1 MKINS
6 KISKFQEGGA
16 MPTEAQGQTQGT
28 TQGATGGAEQQ
39 DPLAQLAQM
48 AQQALQTQ
56 DPQAAFAVCEG
67 LLQLIQQMIQA
78 QQGGSGGQQPPTE
91 EPVYAKKGSKLQK
104 KKM

>member
-16 MPTEAQGQTQGT
+16 MPTEAQGT
-28 TQGATGGAEQQ
+28 TQGAPAGAEQQ

-48 AQQALQTQ
+48 AQQALQAQ

-78 QQGGSGGQQPPTE
+78 QQGGSGGQQAPTE

>member
-16 MPTEAQGQTQGT
+16 MPAEAQGAPQGEA
-28 TQGATGGAEQQ
+28 QGAPQEGGQQ

-48 AQQALQTQ
+48 AQQALQAQ

-78 QQGGSGGQQPPTE
+78 QQGGGGQQAPQE

-104 KKM
+104 KRCN

>member
-16 MPTEAQGQTQGT
+16 MPAEAQGAPQGEA
-28 TQGATGGAEQQ
+28 QEGGQQ

-48 AQQALQTQ
+48 AQQALQAQ

-78 QQGGSGGQQPPTE
+78 QQGGGGQQAPQE

-104 KKM
+104 KRCN